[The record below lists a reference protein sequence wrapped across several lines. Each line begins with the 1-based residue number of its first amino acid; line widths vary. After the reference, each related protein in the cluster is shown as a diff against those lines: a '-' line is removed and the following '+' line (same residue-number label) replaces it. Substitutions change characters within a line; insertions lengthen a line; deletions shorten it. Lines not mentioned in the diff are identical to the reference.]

1 MAYLI
6 KNANVFNP
14 APMGVQD
21 ILVVDKKIVAMGKDL
36 TVTMPDLEVVDA
48 KGMFVTPGFIDQHIH
63 ITGGGGEGG
72 PKSRTPEIVLSE
84 LIEVGTTSIVGVSG
98 TDSVTRSIEALL
110 AKTRA
115 LKSEGIS
122 AWMHTSNYAF
132 PPTTLTGSVRQDL
145 FCVPECLGVK
155 IAMADHRSSF
165 PTLEQILHLLT
176 DIRVGGMIAGKVGF
190 LHIHNGEQTTSFD
203 IFNEIVDR
211 GFPIRHIRP
220 THCGR
225 HAELFNRAIEFAKRG
240 GYIDV
245 TSGGTCRMGTPADA
259 IQIAWD
265 AGVDKKL
272 LTFSSDGHGSV
283 PRFND
288 QGVMVGLGTAGVA
301 CNLREVK
308 RLIERGCPVE
318 DCLALNTRNPARA
331 LDLQGKGELAVG
343 MHADIN
349 FFDENWELQ
358 TVFAKGVAMMRN
370 KELLVKGTF
379 EE

>member
-1 MAYLI
+1 MAFLI

-14 APMGVQD
+14 APLGVQD
-21 ILVVDKKIVAMGKDL
+21 ILVVGKKIVAMGKDL

-84 LIEVGTTSIVGVSG
+84 LIEVGTTSVVGVSG

-115 LKSEGIS
+115 LKAEGIS

-155 IAMADHRSSF
+155 LALGDHRSSF
-165 PTLEQILHLLT
+165 PTTQEVLHLLT
-176 DIRVGGMIAGKVGF
+176 DIRVGGMIAGKTGF
-190 LHIHNGEQTTSFD
+190 LHIHNGDIGAFD
-203 IFNEIVDR
+203 MFLEIVDR

-220 THCGR
+220 THCAR
-225 HAELFNRAIEFAKRG
+225 HKDLFDGALRFAKRG
-240 GYIDV
+240 GYIDI
-245 TSGGTCRMGTPADA
+245 TSGGTCRMGRPADA
-259 IQIAWD
+259 VKIAWD
-265 AGVDKKL
+265 AGIDKKL

-301 CNLREVK
+301 CNLCEVK
-308 RLIERGCPVE
+308 HLIATGSPIE
-318 DCLALNTRNPARA
+318 DALALSTRNPARA
-331 LDLQGKGELAVG
+331 LELNGKGELAVG
-343 MHADIN
+343 MSADMN

-358 TVFAKGVAMMRN
+358 SVYAKGVAMMRD
-370 KELLVKGTF
+370 KTLLVKGTF